1 MLEKLRVEFRRQ
13 RSQPVGRVITVINPI
28 LRGWVNSFGVGNSF
42 ECFAFVK
49 QWVEKKVRRH
59 LMRARK
65 RPGFG
70 WKRWSRAWIYETLG
84 VFNGYRVSY
93 GGGRELSL
101 KVVDERDRRRT
112 LLGKLSSQTPR
123 PRCHPGERYATYVEG
138 YHYEVGSSG
147 G

>member
-1 MLEKLRVEFRRQ
+1 MSRRDTVVATLAGLALCLVGTNPALAQATKEKQCMEL
-13 RSQPVGRVITVINPI
+13 
-28 LRGWVNSFGVGNSF
+28 SF
-42 ECFAFVK
+42 
-49 QWVEKKVRRH
+49 
-59 LMRARK
+59 
-65 RPGFG
+65 
-70 WKRWSRAWIYETLG
+70 T
-84 VFNGYRVSY
+84 
-93 GGGRELSL
+93 ELSL